1 LKAVRRKNV
10 VGPRIR
16 QARGFH
22 EPPLSQEDL
31 ARCITKRGV
40 NMDQGTVSRI
50 ENQMRTLSDYE
61 MIAFAKCLKI
71 TVSWLCGENSRQ
83 TFVPQDT
90 HKTPRLV

>member
-16 QARGFH
+16 RAREYH
-22 EPPLSQEDL
+22 EPPFSQEDL

-61 MIAFAKCLKI
+61 MIAFAKCLKV
-71 TVSWLCGENSRQ
+71 TVGWLCGERTSGS
-83 TFVPQDT
+83 
-90 HKTPRLV
+90 